1 MSLRGA
7 PTRAPMMND
16 ATCGGS
22 GNEPDPDVAVLI
34 RLDLLAVRR
43 KPLLQRGR
51 LCQQSGQ

>member
-34 RLDLLAVRR
+34 RLDLLAARR